1 MAGAGVR
8 PLKNGENQS
17 AAVEHRQ
24 SNVIGAGLM
33 VLSMLSFVCLDTVMK
48 SLVTQYDIWALAWAR
63 SLAQLSYLVALL
75 PFLGIGRVL
84 AVKRPGLQFL
94 RGICLAGM
102 TMAVLLSLANMTLTQ
117 TYVAML
123 SAPLLSAALAGP
135 LLAEPA
141 TLRQWF
147 WIVAGFVGVVIALD
161 PATPEIGWF
170 LFYAAAM
177 AVCFGTLH
185 VLTRLGARVELPM
198 TQLLYI
204 SLFALILLTIPML
217 LVAEALPVE
226 TWGWVALA
234 GAFGTLAHFLLT
246 KAFSFAPPAVVSP
259 MIYTQV
265 VWAAI
270 AGYLFFTE
278 IPTIGTIIGAVIVA
292 LCGIAIVRTSSR

>member
-1 MAGAGVR
+1 M
-8 PLKNGENQS
+8 KNGENQS
-17 AAVEHRQ
+17 ASVEHRQ
-24 SNVIGAGLM
+24 SNAIGAGLM

-48 SLVTQYDIWALAWAR
+48 SLVTQYDMWALAWAR

-102 TMAVLLSLANMTLTQ
+102 TIAVLLSLANMTLTQ

-161 PATPEIGWF
+161 PAAPEIGWF

-185 VLTRLGARVELPM
+185 VLTRLGARVEFPM

-204 SLFALILLTIPML
+204 SLFALLFLTIPMFF
-217 LVAEALPVE
+217 VAESLPVE
-226 TWGWVALA
+226 AWGWVALA

-278 IPTIGTIIGAVIVA
+278 IPTIGTIVGAVIVA

>member
-1 MAGAGVR
+1 M
-8 PLKNGENQS
+8 KNGEKQP
-17 AAVEHRQ
+17 ATVEHRQ
-24 SNVIGAGLM
+24 SNVIGAVLM
-33 VLSMLSFVCLDTVMK
+33 VLAMLSFVGLDTVMK
-48 SLVTQYDIWALAWAR
+48 SLVAQYDMWALAWAR

-75 PFLGIGRVL
+75 PFFGIVRVL
-84 AVKRPGLQFL
+84 TVKRLGLQFA
-94 RGICLAGM
+94 RGLCLAGM
-102 TMAVLLSLANMTLTQ
+102 TIAVLLSLANMTLTQ

-141 TLRQWF
+141 TSRQWF
-147 WIVAGFVGVVIALD
+147 WIVAGFLGVVVALN
-161 PATPEIGWF
+161 PAAPEIGWF

-198 TQLLYI
+198 TQLVYI
-204 SLFALILLTIPML
+204 SFFALLLLTIPML

-226 TWGWVALA
+226 AWGWVALA

-270 AGYLFFTE
+270 AGYLFFGE